1 MPAERR
7 VQARRDWQITGAWRP
22 SRHLSV
28 SRVADRY
35 RSSDVKSSDVNV
47 GGLAIRWFHSVVTAY
62 AQCDLPCGV
71 YDPAQARIEAESIK
85 AIMEKYHG
93 NDDPV

>member
-1 MPAERR
+1 L
-7 VQARRDWQITGAWRP
+7 V
-22 SRHLSV
+22 
-28 SRVADRY
+28 
-35 RSSDVKSSDVNV
+35 
-47 GGLAIRWFHSVVTAY
+47 HSVVTAY

-71 YDPAQARIEAESIK
+71 YDPAQARIEAGSIK